1 MIFDKKGQSEQLK
14 YILSENADTTML
26 KDSGLVQYSTDNT
39 MLSYWDLYD
48 NELFTR
54 NKEGE
59 YAKASPIEK
68 TQNTESFVKKNKALF
83 EKDNFVMGHIET
95 SKKKNKGIFKM
106 AQKESLKNNKR
117 NTIIGTVCEQSSHI
131 NNNMM
136 KEYLKDLK
144 VDVDTPAKKLDLCLL
159 YEYVLRRKK
168 ETFLRPR
175 YFEQYKEL
183 RRKN

>member
-1 MIFDKKGQSEQLK
+1 
-14 YILSENADTTML
+14 
-26 KDSGLVQYSTDNT
+26 
-39 MLSYWDLYD
+39 
-48 NELFTR
+48 
-54 NKEGE
+54 
-59 YAKASPIEK
+59 
-68 TQNTESFVKKNKALF
+68 
-83 EKDNFVMGHIET
+83 
-95 SKKKNKGIFKM
+95 M

>member
-1 MIFDKKGQSEQLK
+1 
-14 YILSENADTTML
+14 
-26 KDSGLVQYSTDNT
+26 
-39 MLSYWDLYD
+39 
-48 NELFTR
+48 
-54 NKEGE
+54 
-59 YAKASPIEK
+59 
-68 TQNTESFVKKNKALF
+68 
-83 EKDNFVMGHIET
+83 
-95 SKKKNKGIFKM
+95 M

-159 YEYVLRRKK
+159 YEYALRRKK
-168 ETFLRPR
+168 ETFLRPI